1 MPLNTNLRYYATEN
15 FDNRIGLRMK
25 KLLII
30 MTCIASLS
38 VTACSRYHL
47 IHKIDVQQ
55 GNVITQDEVNLLEP
69 GMSRRQVQYIMG
81 SPMIAD
87 VFHQGRWDYV
97 YRLEPG
103 YGERLEER
111 VTVFFDDDQLSRITG
126 TLHPDEAGSAAPS
139 RPKQV
144 TLVVPPEERVDPGIF
159 NKLWHWMTFRKVG
172 EKSYVSSQDPG
183 YSRTNKPRPDS
194 NSN

>member
-1 MPLNTNLRYYATEN
+1 
-15 FDNRIGLRMK
+15 MK

-38 VTACSRYHL
+38 MTACSRYHL
-47 IHKIDVQQ
+47 VHKIDIQQ

-69 GMSRRQVQYIMG
+69 GMSRRQVQFIMG

-87 VFHQGRWDYV
+87 VFHQDRWDYV
-97 YRLEPG
+97 YLLAPG
-103 YGERLEER
+103 YGETIEER
-111 VTVFFDDDQLSRITG
+111 VTLFFENDQLSRITG

-159 NKLWHWMTFRKVG
+159 NKLWHWMTFRKAG
-172 EKSYVSSQDPG
+172 EYSYVSSQDPG
-183 YSRTNKPRPDS
+183 YSRTNKPAPDS
-194 NSN
+194 QSQ